1 MSVGSNLSEV
11 LGPLETSEGLKACVF
26 NKGVDIRT
34 RIVGTGF
41 CDFREIVFGEGVVF
55 FFHFVF
61 EEVEPGFVV
70 REVDVDSLLETSGG

>member
-1 MSVGSNLSEV
+1 M
-11 LGPLETSEGLKACVF
+11 
-26 NKGVDIRT
+26 
-34 RIVGTGF
+34 
-41 CDFREIVFGEGVVF
+41 FGEGVVF